1 MIAITSSRPGEVLRL
16 VIRATR
22 VSQSTLRMLIY
33 NLLLYSYL
41 IADKQFGWRGRGFL
55 IPPLRDRLLIET
67 KSARLVKATH
77 SVQTN

>member
-1 MIAITSSRPGEVLRL
+1 MIAITSSRTGAVLRL

-41 IADKQFGWRGRGFL
+41 IADKQFGWRAV
-55 IPPLRDRLLIET
+55 E
-67 KSARLVKATH
+67 S
-77 SVQTN
+77 